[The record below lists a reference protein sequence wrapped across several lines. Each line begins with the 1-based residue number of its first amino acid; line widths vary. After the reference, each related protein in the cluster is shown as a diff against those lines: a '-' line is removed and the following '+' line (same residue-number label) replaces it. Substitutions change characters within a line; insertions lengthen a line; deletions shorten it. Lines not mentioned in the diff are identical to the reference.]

1 MGFLKEFKEFAVK
14 GNAMDLAVGVI
25 IGAAFGKIVDSIVND
40 LIMPIIGIMF
50 NADFTNLY
58 IPLSDKVTPGMT
70 LEQAKE
76 VGPVFAWG
84 NFITILFNFIIL
96 AFIIFLMVR
105 GMNNLKKKEEAPAAP
120 AAPSATETLLSEI
133 RDELK
138 KKN

>member
-58 IPLSDKVTPGMT
+58 IPLSDKVTLGMT

-96 AFIIFLMVR
+96 AFIIFIMVK